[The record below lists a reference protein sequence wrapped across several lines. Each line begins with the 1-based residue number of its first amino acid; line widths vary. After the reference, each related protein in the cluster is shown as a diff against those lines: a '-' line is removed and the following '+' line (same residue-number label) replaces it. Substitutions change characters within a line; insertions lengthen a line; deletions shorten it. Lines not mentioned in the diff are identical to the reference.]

1 VPLARVSLPVPYG
14 RGRPSSVAVSEH
26 YLAVL
31 DAESPAVEVRDRPL
45 AAEAV
50 LDHLAG
56 NPNRAW
62 LDLLGYLA
70 KHALLAT
77 RTVPVQDG
85 DRSYEDVLVRNG
97 VLLRGDLSPKLALPP
112 DSTKPLFCALNPG
125 ACAAAFSPALPA
137 VAVPQVTLRAS
148 LETGSVALGG
158 KPVQAW
164 VDDRVLV
171 PEQKKEVSEEYL
183 ARINPD
189 SGNTLEAEFAR
200 LGFVVATPMS
210 RELVPGTVLQIDGGR
225 ERVLGPLGTVC
236 PVEARTTASPTSLFT
251 EIDVPAAALPT
262 ELRTPG
268 RERAR
273 VVVSGWRRDAIPLT
287 ALAGC
292 RPAGE
297 TSGRYV
303 VVEAMAA
310 MEVRLAET
318 ATQRGGGRAVVGP
331 IYLGYKPVPL
341 SGLAAGVARPITDLQ
356 AVKPRTQGTNAVWR
370 RTVGTFTLPV
380 TRWRADVLLPARD
393 YYGED
398 NELAQIRRQNAALDL
413 SARER
418 LRLTASSA
426 LLLQPGGWGADVPA
440 TLAASEKTLHDAIS
454 YAEDLALASGG
465 ESVTIGIV
473 ERRQS
478 VNLDHPGFS
487 DGDQSAWYDYVEG
500 AGLQQ
505 HRRAPPP
512 APAPSPAATPGPAA
526 PAPAAAPSPALRKL
540 VSDFEHGT
548 HVAGII
554 GARAS
559 TLTPG
564 LLPTTN
570 LFLVPGDSLAD
581 LKDYIDKARSERV
594 FLFNMSLDFP
604 PAAQSVIGDL
614 RHHVKDFW
622 SDSLFVVAAG
632 NGNDDL
638 NAVGASAPV
647 LWASELPNVIAVAAA
662 DEDGNDVL
670 GDHVE
675 PGETQSSRGSNFGS
689 KYIDLLA
696 PGQAVCSLG
705 RDNYAYASG
714 SSQATPQVTAT
725 AAMLWSQIR
734 SPALLRARLMY
745 TADWKSL
752 FAGRVWAGL
761 LDVRRAVFFPEVN
774 LLTTFSE
781 AAPHQIVLDGTT
793 RVDVSGTEF
802 KRDFSQVNFHDQV
815 AFNRILRMVGT
826 ANGRHRLF
834 LLKQP
839 DDTIAV
845 VEGRVTGR
853 VRCKS
858 LTHYDAPARRFGAS
872 PHDRPTCE
880 AGIDAGQIKDY
891 VAATPGKVTFP

>member
-1 VPLARVSLPVPYG
+1 
-14 RGRPSSVAVSEH
+14 
-26 YLAVL
+26 
-31 DAESPAVEVRDRPL
+31 
-45 AAEAV
+45 
-50 LDHLAG
+50 
-56 NPNRAW
+56 
-62 LDLLGYLA
+62 
-70 KHALLAT
+70 
-77 RTVPVQDG
+77 
-85 DRSYEDVLVRNG
+85 
-97 VLLRGDLSPKLALPP
+97 
-112 DSTKPLFCALNPG
+112 
-125 ACAAAFSPALPA
+125 
-137 VAVPQVTLRAS
+137 
-148 LETGSVALGG
+148 
-158 KPVQAW
+158 
-164 VDDRVLV
+164 
-171 PEQKKEVSEEYL
+171 
-183 ARINPD
+183 
-189 SGNTLEAEFAR
+189 
-200 LGFVVATPMS
+200 
-210 RELVPGTVLQIDGGR
+210 
-225 ERVLGPLGTVC
+225 
-236 PVEARTTASPTSLFT
+236 
-251 EIDVPAAALPT
+251 
-262 ELRTPG
+262 
-268 RERAR
+268 
-273 VVVSGWRRDAIPLT
+273 
-287 ALAGC
+287 
-292 RPAGE
+292 
-297 TSGRYV
+297 
-303 VVEAMAA
+303 
-310 MEVRLAET
+310 MEVRVGET
-318 ATQRGGGRAVVGP
+318 AAQEHRASDRVVAGP

-341 SGLAAGVARPITDLQ
+341 SGLAAGVARPVTDLQ
-356 AVKPRTQGTNAVWR
+356 ALKPALRTTNLVW
-370 RTVGTFTLPV
+370 TKSVGTFTLPV
-380 TRWRADVLLPARD
+380 TRWRADVLLPERD
-393 YYGED
+393 YYREDGELV
-398 NELAQIRRQNAALDL
+398 EIRRRNASLDL

-418 LRLTASSA
+418 LRLSAQSA

-454 YAEDLALASGG
+454 YAEDLALGSGG
-465 ESVTIGIV
+465 ESVYIGIV

-478 VNLDHPGFS
+478 VNLDHPGFN

-505 HRRAPPP
+505 HRRPAAPP
-512 APAPSPAATPGPAA
+512 APPTPAATPAPAAPVPAASPAA
-526 PAPAAAPSPALRKL
+526 PAPAAPVPAASPAPALRKL

-581 LKDYIDKARSERV
+581 LKDYIDKARGERV
-594 FLFNMSLDFP
+594 FLFNLSLDFP

-638 NAVGASAPV
+638 NAVGATAPV
-647 LWASELPNVIAVAAA
+647 LWASELPNVVAVAAA

-675 PGETQSSRGSNFGS
+675 PGDTQSSRGSNYGS

-696 PGQAVCSLG
+696 PGEAVCSLG
-705 RDNYAYASG
+705 RDGYAYASG

-761 LDVRRAVFFPEVN
+761 LDVRRAVFFPAVN

-781 AAPHQIVLDGTT
+781 ADPHQIVLDGTT
-793 RVDVSGTEF
+793 RVEISGTEF
-802 KRDFSQVNFHDQV
+802 KRDFSQVAFHDQV
-815 AFNRILRMVGT
+815 AFNRILRMVGST
-826 ANGRHRLF
+826 NGRHRLF

-839 DDTIAV
+839 DDTIAI
-845 VEGRVTGR
+845 VEGRVTGK

-858 LTHYDAPARRFGAS
+858 LTHYDATARRFGAS
-872 PHDRPTCE
+872 PHDKPTCD